1 NNDQEEQNE
10 GADQGQPVSP
20 EPAPGI
26 RPEAGLLPRQRI
38 ADVLFRGRDAGRGCH
53 LAPSVPDSR
62 VDRRIQE
69 IHEQVGEPDRQ
80 RIESEDPDHDVV
92 VPGQNA
98 LHELLP
104 QPGDP
109 EDVLDHDAARNDA
122 DGERPQ
128 NGYDWDQGVSQR
140 VPDDDDAVAQ
150 ALSLRCTDIVLAQHL
165 QHAGP
170 GQPGHDAAIRYSES
184 KGGNRDLAERP
195 VGTVPADF
203 VVDRTSAPVVQVDG
217 EYEHHD
223 RGDNE
228 VGHALAAH

>member
-1 NNDQEEQNE
+1 MVEAGWIVSRADALPPNRKGRPKGGDDGDNDQEEQNE

-26 RPEAGLLPRQRI
+26 RPEACLLPRQRI

-109 EDVLDHDAARNDA
+109 EDVLDDDAARNDA

-128 NGYDWDQGVSQR
+128 NGSDWDKGVAQG

-150 ALSLRCTDIVLAQHL
+150 ALGLRGRAKARAAAPTSRLTVASRSKRGVIGIPRLTSDSPRSPRRIPETKSL
-165 QHAGP
+165 
-170 GQPGHDAAIRYSES
+170 Y
-184 KGGNRDLAERP
+184 
-195 VGTVPADF
+195 
-203 VVDRTSAPVVQVDG
+203 
-217 EYEHHD
+217 
-223 RGDNE
+223 
-228 VGHALAAH
+228 